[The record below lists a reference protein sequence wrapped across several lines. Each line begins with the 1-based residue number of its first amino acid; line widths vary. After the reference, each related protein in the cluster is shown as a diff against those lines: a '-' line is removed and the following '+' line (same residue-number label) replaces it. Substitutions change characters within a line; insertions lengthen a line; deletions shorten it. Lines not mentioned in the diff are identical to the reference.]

1 MSDSL
6 FRPGMRFGAYPQKQD
21 SELSGFEQAAA
32 VFFEKFRRKLTGK
45 RFEQNKIIN
54 NIDQHEAGLKKCS
67 EEALTLTIFHLR
79 EKLMRHGLTDDI
91 ISESFAI
98 IREAADRTLGK
109 RHFGAQLFGGWIM
122 IHGMLA
128 EMATGEGKTLTT
140 TLPACTAALAGI
152 PVHVITA
159 NDYLASRDAGILQP
173 LYRRLGLTGGAV
185 IDGMDKEQRQK
196 AYQNPIVHTTNKQIA
211 FDYLRDRL
219 EIGVDTGPLRF
230 QFRQI
235 QQDMERNQPRQLL
248 LKGLCFALIDEAD
261 SVLIDEA
268 KTPLIITQ
276 TKQGDE
282 APGSYSDALYLASA
296 LMINKDYIVDFKAR
310 EIELTQQGEDKLAEK
325 INILP
330 KLWQNKRKRDLWVKK
345 ALTAELFYIKGRH
358 YIVQD
363 DKVQIVDE
371 FTGRIMADR
380 SWEQGLHQM
389 VEAKEG
395 CLITEQRETLARIS
409 YQVFFSRYL
418 YLAGTSGTLKEVS
431 VEMHGVYGLQTV
443 KVPTNKPSKMVMMPE
458 RIYKSMALKRQALIE
473 RIAGLFE
480 KGRPVLI
487 GTGSVAESE
496 AVSVWLEEAGYPHRV
511 LNAKQDKQEADIISK
526 AGQQKAI
533 MVATNMAGRGTDVAL
548 GLGVGELGGLH
559 VIALTSNE
567 SRRIDRQLYGRCAR
581 QGDPGSAEAILSLQ
595 DPALEQFYSPAV
607 LKVMSLFCT
616 GKQPI
621 PHYLGWL
628 ILRFPQAIKEKRQRR
643 LRKQVANYDKHLTR
657 LLGFS
662 GKFE

>member
-1 MSDSL
+1 
-6 FRPGMRFGAYPQKQD
+6 MRFGSYPQKQE
-21 SELSGFEQAAA
+21 SGLTGFEQAVAP
-32 VFFEKFRRKLTGK
+32 FFERFRRKFSRN
-45 RFEQNKIIN
+45 RFELSRIVSQ
-54 NIDQHEAGLKKCS
+54 IDRHDDFLKQCT
-67 EEALTLTIFHLR
+67 EEALTLTILQLR
-79 EKLMRHGLTDDI
+79 EKLVRQGLTEELI
-91 ISESFAI
+91 AEAFAT
-98 IREAADRTLGK
+98 IRETAGRTLGK
-109 RHFGAQLFGGWIM
+109 RHFDVQLFGGWIM

-128 EMATGEGKTLTT
+128 EMATGEGKTLTA

-159 NDYLASRDAGILQP
+159 NDYLASRDAEILQP
-173 LYRRLGLTGGAV
+173 LYRRLSLAGGAV

-219 EIGVDTGPLRF
+219 EIGEDTGQLKF
-230 QFRQI
+230 QCRQI
-235 QQDMERNQPRQLL
+235 QHEIEGGRPSPLL
-248 LKGLCFALIDEAD
+248 LKGLCFALVDEAD

-268 KTPLIITQ
+268 ITPLIITR
-276 TKQGDE
+276 TREGE
-282 APGSYSDALYLASA
+282 EGPGVYSDALYLASL
-296 LMINKDYIVDFKAR
+296 LMINDDYIVDFKAQR
-310 EIELTQQGEDKLAEK
+310 IEFTQQGEDKLAEK
-325 INILP
+325 ITILP
-330 KLWQNKRKRDLWVKK
+330 KLWRNKRKRELWVKK
-345 ALTAELFYIKGRH
+345 ALTAEIFYIKGKH

-380 SWEQGLHQM
+380 CWEQGLHQM
-389 VEAKEG
+389 IEAKEG

-418 YLAGTSGTLKEVS
+418 HLAGTSGTLKEIS
-431 VEMHGVYGLQTV
+431 SEMHSVYGLQTI
-443 KVPTNKPSKMVMMPE
+443 KVPTHKPSKMIILPE
-458 RIYKSMALKRQALIE
+458 RIYKNLALKRDALIE
-473 RIAGLFE
+473 RVAELFE

-496 AVSVWLEEAGYPHRV
+496 TVSAWLQQAGYPHRV
-511 LNAKQDKQEADIISK
+511 LNAKQDKQEAEIIAK

-533 MVATNMAGRGTDVAL
+533 MVATNMAGRGTDIAL

-581 QGDPGSAEAILSLQ
+581 QGDPGSVEAILSLQ
-595 DPALEQFYSPAV
+595 DPALQQFYSAAM
-607 LKVMSLFCT
+607 LKVFSILCPAT
-616 GKQPI
+616 KPI
-621 PHYLGWL
+621 PDFVGKL
-628 ILRFPQAIKEKRQRR
+628 ILRLPQAIKEKRQRR
-643 LRKQVANYDKHLTR
+643 LRKQVADYDKQLAR
-657 LLGFS
+657 LLAFS